1 MSKLQDLMCCIYTCK
16 KQIFKG
22 SNNDIQAEQK
32 DDGTEYAVWEDD
44 DNEEEENKGQIECI
58 FYINAW
64 QLWIHINIH
73 TYNFEMFKAII
84 KNVHLHII
92 LVYSKYIY

>member
-1 MSKLQDLMCCIYTCK
+1 MLYIYMQK
-16 KQIFKG
+16 HIFKG

-44 DNEEEENKGQIECI
+44 NNEEENKGQIECI

-64 QLWIHINIH
+64 QQWIHWCIAVQLMLM
-73 TYNFEMFKAII
+73 YLCVF
-84 KNVHLHII
+84 
-92 LVYSKYIY
+92 

>member
-1 MSKLQDLMCCIYTCK
+1 MLYIYMQK
-16 KQIFKG
+16 HIFKG

-32 DDGTEYAVWEDD
+32 DDGTEYAFWEDD

-64 QLWIHINIH
+64 QQWIHW
-73 TYNFEMFKAII
+73 YKA
-84 KNVHLHII
+84 VHLM
-92 LVYSKYIY
+92 LMYLCVF

>member
-1 MSKLQDLMCCIYTCK
+1 MLYIYMQK
-16 KQIFKG
+16 HIFKG

-44 DNEEEENKGQIECI
+44 DNEEEEIKGQIECI

-64 QLWIHINIH
+64 QQWIHW
-73 TYNFEMFKAII
+73 
-84 KNVHLHII
+84 
-92 LVYSKYIY
+92 YIAVQLMLMYLWVF